1 MIMKHVFL
9 YAVLTFSALFLH
21 AENLLMD
28 PGFEQGGNLWYKSE
42 VISIQQADGNRL
54 LRLYSTKEVKPVF
67 AEITPPVPVEA
78 EKSYEFSCRFWSE
91 LKSGDAY
98 IMFLIRDNEN
108 QCIRFLTSPKIKGG
122 TDGQWETLRYIFT
135 IPEKGSVVQLRIY
148 AGMSFT
154 GEVHLDDFMLK
165 TGTGELIVPELS
177 RKPALTEKMDTSFK
191 ENALI
196 LTDFRAFPGNG
207 DAPAVQETELFLAV
221 AEANLCGSFLLYH
234 AAGITFK
241 KHDSPRDNE
250 LLLWKNEVLELFITH
265 INSDGPLYQIA
276 FDPHGQIYDAQN
288 ENPNWDSHVKIHS
301 SELSPECTLVR
312 FELPLS
318 DIGYHYEN
326 KDSGISFKLNA
337 ARNHATLG
345 ATESPVSV
353 WTPVQKFRE
362 WNMFR
367 AFAVRKENSSG
378 RVSAR
383 LFDSSTFAS
392 FKDPA
397 IWWKVEYPLFSELI
411 SDCPAPFPGLRMFS
425 WNMPIQPDRNRAYAL
440 QYGREFNLDERLAE
454 YDQSGI
460 RHLEM
465 YHRSPNKGLLPWMN
479 GKKGRSV
486 MLLYFPAK
494 SVFDPYRLFEGLA
507 DEAREELEKNP
518 GRYSG
523 VAMPDEYLHA
533 LDSILAQT
541 AADPMTAR
549 SMDGIRAEIREKYG
563 YGKYDIPSSPH
574 TNTEPFARLA
584 ARKYLLD
591 KMVLA
596 QKKMME
602 VCREH
607 QEKTGNIV
615 QVISSDPTSQMRI
628 QHQSRIGIYADM
640 VNVQS
645 APANSQ
651 FRQRTGFGAKLV
663 ADLSGKP
670 AFCYVHLE
678 NLNNVSYDSEAS
690 ASLLSEAFRGGAIG
704 VALYPVD
711 WAGVTR
717 CQGSSNTD
725 VYGHPPRW
733 NTILETAKIING
745 MNLLKYPEPD
755 YAVFISNDSALSR
768 YRWEAPP
775 YEAFYNLAGPG
786 ARTWFRFISDVQL
799 LDRKEKL
806 SRWKFVVI
814 PKADIVDKALYP
826 LLESYV
832 QNGGTLVCFDPEFSR
847 FLPDGTDGSAFA
859 EKLFGVSVKKTDYYD
874 RICPQTQEGLMKGMK
889 KNIPLAA
896 GDLKLEG
903 NNVNILAAS
912 PAGDAVIT
920 EKRYPGGGMAV
931 MIVREPAFAD
941 GERPEWQEFT
951 KVLLENLGAKTGQDI
966 WRFTFPHKK
975 EEKPKTVGKC
985 LSGNNFLWWR
995 DKAEMTA
1002 NEKVSPKAN
1011 YTLTMAPDGAEK
1023 DEKLTFSFASGNLT
1037 NRANAFTAGDLFNEL
1052 KNRHIIRQGKIR
1064 LDMFADT
1071 FSRPEAFQAQ
1081 FDFAEKVSARRI
1093 RIFWSGTLPAVTITT
1108 EDGRKTEISGAE
1120 TDDVCMSTAILPPG
1134 PPVSKLTI
1142 SFGPRPEGKKLILS
1156 ETEVWDCPPR
1166 E

>member
-9 YAVLTFSALFLH
+9 CAILTFFAPFLQ
-21 AENLLMD
+21 AENLLKN
-28 PGFEQGGNLWYKSE
+28 PGFEKGGNWWYKSE
-42 VISIQQADGNRL
+42 VISIQKADGNRW
-54 LRLYSTKEVKPVF
+54 LRLYSEKEIKPVF
-67 AEITPPVPVEA
+67 AEQTPAVPVEA
-78 EKSYEFSCRFWSE
+78 GKSYEFSCRFRSE

-98 IMFLIRDNEN
+98 IMFLIQNKEN
-108 QCIRFLTSPKIKGG
+108 RCIRFLNSPRIKGG
-122 TDGQWETLRYIFT
+122 TGGKWEVLRYVFT
-135 IPEKGSVVQLRIY
+135 VPEKGTAVQIRIY
-148 AGMSFT
+148 AGMSFA
-154 GEVHLDDFMLK
+154 GETHFDDLVLK
-165 TGTGELIVPELS
+165 TGTGELLVPELS
-177 RKPALTEKMDTSFK
+177 RKPSLTGKMDSSFLQNALT
-191 ENALI
+191 

-207 DAPAVQETELFLAV
+207 DAPAVQKTELLLAV
-221 AEANLCGSFLLYH
+221 AEENLCGCFHLYH
-234 AAGITFK
+234 AAGKTFK
-241 KHDSPRDNE
+241 KYDSPRDNE
-250 LLLWKNEVLELFITH
+250 SLLWKNEVLELFITH

-288 ENPNWDSHVKIHS
+288 ENRNWDSHLKIHS

-326 KDSGISFKLNA
+326 KDSGISFRLNA
-337 ARNHATLG
+337 ARNHSTLG

-353 WTPVQKFRE
+353 WSPVRKFRDS
-362 WNMFR
+362 NMFP

-383 LFDSSTFAS
+383 LLSSSTMES

-397 IWWKVEYPLFSELI
+397 LWWKVEDPLFRELI

-425 WNMPIQPDRNRAYAL
+425 WNMPILPGRNRAYAL
-440 QYGREFNLDERLAE
+440 QYGREFNLAERLAE
-454 YDQSGI
+454 YDRSGI

-465 YHRSPNKGLLPWMN
+465 YHRSPDKDLLPWMN

-486 MLLYFPAK
+486 MLLYFSGK

-507 DEAREELEKNP
+507 DETREELEKNP

-533 LDSILAQT
+533 LDVILAQT
-541 AADPMTAR
+541 AADPNTAR
-549 SMDGIRAEIREKYG
+549 SMDGIRAEIRKKYG
-563 YGKYDIPSSPH
+563 YGKYDIPSSPD
-574 TNTEPFARLA
+574 TGTEPFAHLA

-596 QKKMME
+596 QKKVME

-607 QEKTGNIV
+607 QKKTGNIV

-628 QHQSRIGIYADM
+628 QHQSRIGVYADM

-645 APANSQ
+645 GPANSQ
-651 FRQRTGFGAKLV
+651 FRQRSGFGAKLV

-704 VALYPVD
+704 VALYPAD

-717 CQGSSNTD
+717 RQGSSNTD
-725 VYGHPPRW
+725 AYGHSPRW
-733 NTILETAKIING
+733 NTILETAKIINS

-768 YRWEAPP
+768 CRWEAPP
-775 YEAFYNLAGPG
+775 YEAFYNMAGPG

-799 LDRKEKL
+799 LDGKEKL
-806 SRWKFVVI
+806 SRWKFAVI
-814 PKADIVDKALYP
+814 PKSDIVDKALYP

-847 FLPDGTDGSAFA
+847 FRPDGTDGRAFA
-859 EKLFGVSVKKTDYYD
+859 EKLFGVSVKKTKYYD
-874 RICPQTQEGLMKGMK
+874 IICPKTQEGLMKGMK
-889 KNIPLAA
+889 KSIPLAA

-903 NNVNILAAS
+903 NNVTILAAS

-920 EKRYPGGGMAV
+920 EKRYPGGGRAV
-931 MIVREPAFAD
+931 MIAREPAHAD
-941 GERPEWQEFT
+941 GERPDWQEFT
-951 KVLLENLGAKTGQDI
+951 RVLLENLGAKTGQDI
-966 WRFTFPHKK
+966 WRFTFPHRK
-975 EEKPKTVGKC
+975 EAKPETVGKC
-985 LSGNNFLWWR
+985 LTGNNFLWWR

-1002 NEKVSPKAN
+1002 NDKVSPKAH
-1011 YTLTMAPDGAEK
+1011 YTLTLAPDAAKK
-1023 DEKLTFSFASGNLT
+1023 DEKLTCSFASGNLT
-1037 NRANAFTAGDLFNEL
+1037 NRAKAFTEGDLFNEL
-1052 KNRHIIRQGKIR
+1052 MNRHIIRQGKIR

-1081 FDFAEKVSARRI
+1081 FDFGEKVPARRV
-1093 RIFWSGTLPAVTITT
+1093 RIFWSGTLPEVTLTT
-1108 EDGRKTEISGAE
+1108 EDGRKTVIPGDE
-1120 TDDVCMSTAILPPG
+1120 TADVRMSAATLPPG
-1134 PPVSKLTI
+1134 PPVRKLII
-1142 SFGPRPEGKKLILS
+1142 SFGPRQEGKKLILS
-1156 ETEVWDCPPR
+1156 ETEVWD
-1166 E
+1166 